1 MAATVVATKWR
12 MLALGWL
19 AYCAFGMAVGS
30 LAPLVSPIMHDLGL
44 SSARMGLV
52 LGVWQLVY
60 VFTAVPLGVA
70 VDRLG
75 VRRSVALALV
85 VITLSLLLRAAA
97 TSFWT
102 LFASVALF
110 GVGGPVVSI
119 GVPKI
124 VAEWFPPRQRGHA
137 AGLYTTAPTIGGV
150 VVLATAAGV
159 LLRLVGSWR
168 LVMLVF
174 ATAGVGAL
182 LLWMLCYRD
191 PPAPGGSGLRKAP
204 AARVRGRWLLLL
216 RERNMR
222 LLLVLA
228 VGTFVV
234 NHGLNAWQPTYLEE
248 AGFHLAAAGRWTAVG
263 TLCGLLT
270 ALVIP
275 GLSRPGARRM
285 ALVVLLLAAALGLTG
300 MTVLSGAPLLAAAW
314 VTAMARAPVLPLMM
328 LLLME
333 QPGIGARHFGLGA
346 GLLFAAAEVGGFG
359 GPALL
364 GVMRDAA
371 GGLAPSM
378 LGMAAVS
385 LLMIAAVVRVR
396 DAAPAAPADS
406 PPARG

>member
-1 MAATVVATKWR
+1 

-19 AYCAFGMAVGS
+19 AYCAFGIAVGS
-30 LAPLVSPIMHDLGL
+30 LAPLVSPIMRDLGL

-60 VFTAVPLGVA
+60 VFTAIPLGVA

-85 VITLSLLLRAAA
+85 AIILSLVLRAAA

-102 LFASVALF
+102 LLASVALF

-124 VAEWFPPRQRGHA
+124 VAEWFPPRERGRA
-137 AGLYTTAPTIGGV
+137 AGLYTTAPTIGSI

-159 LLRLVGSWR
+159 VLRVVGSWR
-168 LVMLVF
+168 LVMLVY
-174 ATAGVGAL
+174 AVAGGGAL
-182 LLWMLCYRD
+182 LLWTLCYRD
-191 PPAPGGSGLRKAP
+191 PPAPGGSQARPAP
-204 AARVRGRWLLLL
+204 VPTVRVRGRWLVLL

-248 AGFHLAAAGRWTAVG
+248 AGFQLAAAGRWTAVG

-270 ALVIP
+270 AFLVP
-275 GLSRPGARRM
+275 GLSRPGARRT
-285 ALVVLLLAAALGLTG
+285 ALAALLVAAALGLAG
-300 MTVLSGAPLLAAAW
+300 MAVLSDGPLLAAAW
-314 VTAMARAPVLPLMM
+314 VTAMARAPVLALMM

-333 QPGIGARHFGLGA
+333 QPGVGARHLGLGA
-346 GLLFAAAEVGGFG
+346 GLLFAAAEIGGFG

-364 GVMRDAA
+364 GVVRDLA

-385 LLMIAAVVRVR
+385 LLMFVTILRVR
-396 DAAPAAPADS
+396 ETP
-406 PPARG
+406 G

>member
-1 MAATVVATKWR
+1 

-30 LAPLVSPIMHDLGL
+30 LAPLVSPIMGDLSL

-60 VFTAVPLGVA
+60 VFTAIPLGVA

-75 VRRSVALALV
+75 VRRSVALALA
-85 VITLSLLLRAAA
+85 VIILSLLLRAAA
-97 TSFWT
+97 TSYWT
-102 LFASVALF
+102 LLASVALF

-124 VAEWFPPRQRGHA
+124 VAEWFPPRERGVA
-137 AGLYTTAPTIGGV
+137 AGFYTTAPTIGAV
-150 VVLATAAGV
+150 VVLATAAGA
-159 LLRLVGSWR
+159 LLRAVGSWR
-168 LVMLVF
+168 LVMLMY
-174 ATAGVGAL
+174 AVGGCAAL
-182 LLWMLCYRD
+182 LLWTLGYRD
-191 PPAPGGSGLRKAP
+191 PPAPGDPPAASGPAARPVP
-204 AARVRGRWLLLL
+204 AARVRGRWLVLL
-216 RERNMR
+216 REPNMR

-270 ALVIP
+270 ALIVP
-275 GLSRPGARRM
+275 GLSRPGARRA
-285 ALVVLLLAAALGLTG
+285 ALAVLLLAAAAGLAG
-300 MTVLSGAPLLAAAW
+300 MTVLHSGPLLAASW

-333 QPGIGARHFGLGA
+333 QPGVGSRHLGLGA
-346 GLLFAAAEVGGFG
+346 GLLFAAAEIGGFG

-364 GVMRDAA
+364 GAVRDLA

-378 LGMAAVS
+378 LGMSVVS
-385 LLMIAAVVRVR
+385 LLMVAIIVRVR
-396 DAAPAAPADS
+396 ESAPDGKHLP
-406 PPARG
+406 

>member
-1 MAATVVATKWR
+1 

-30 LAPLVSPIMHDLGL
+30 LAPLVSPIMGDLGL

-60 VFTAVPLGVA
+60 VFTAIPLGVA

-75 VRRSVALALV
+75 VRRSIALALA
-85 VITLSLLLRAAA
+85 VIILSLVLRAAA

-102 LFASVALF
+102 LLASVALF

-124 VAEWFPPRQRGHA
+124 VAEWFPPRERGSA
-137 AGLYTTAPTIGGV
+137 AGFYTTAPTIGAV

-174 ATAGVGAL
+174 AVAGVGAL
-182 LLWMLCYRD
+182 LLWTLGYRD
-191 PPAPGGSGLRKAP
+191 PPAGGTSAARPAP
-204 AARVRGRWLLLL
+204 VARVRGRWLVLL

-228 VGTFVV
+228 VGTFAV

-248 AGFHLAAAGRWTAVG
+248 AGFTLAAAGRWTAVG

-270 ALVIP
+270 ALIVP
-275 GLSRPGARRM
+275 GLSRPGARRI
-285 ALVVLLLAAALGLTG
+285 ALAALLLAGAAGLAG
-300 MTVLSGAPLLAAAW
+300 MTVLDAGPLLAASW

-333 QPGIGARHFGLGA
+333 QPGVGARHLGLGA
-346 GLLFAAAEVGGFG
+346 GLLFAAAEIGGFG

-364 GVMRDAA
+364 GAVRDLA

-378 LGMAAVS
+378 LGMALVS
-385 LLMIAAVVRVR
+385 LLMVAIIVRVR
-396 DAAPAAPADS
+396 ES
-406 PPARG
+406 TE

>member
-1 MAATVVATKWR
+1 

-30 LAPLVSPIMHDLGL
+30 LAPLVSPIMGDLGL
-44 SSARMGLV
+44 TSARMGLV

-60 VFTAVPLGVA
+60 VFTAIPLGVA

-75 VRRSVALALV
+75 VRRSVALALAAIIV
-85 VITLSLLLRAAA
+85 SLVLRAAA

-124 VAEWFPPRQRGHA
+124 VAEWFPLRERGRA
-137 AGLYTTAPTIGGV
+137 AGLYTTAPTIGSI

-174 ATAGVGAL
+174 AAAGAGVL
-182 LLWMLCYRD
+182 LLWVLCYRD
-191 PPAPGGSGLRKAP
+191 SPAPGGPEVRAAP
-204 AARVRGRWLLLL
+204 AVRVRGRWLVLL
-216 RERNMR
+216 RERDMR

-228 VGTFVV
+228 VGTFAV
-234 NHGLNAWQPTYLEE
+234 NHGLNAWQPTFLEE
-248 AGFHLAAAGRWTAVG
+248 AGFQLAAAGRWTAAG

-270 ALVIP
+270 ALLVP
-275 GLSRPGARRM
+275 GLSRPGARRP
-285 ALVVLLLAAALGLTG
+285 ALVVLLAAAALGLAC
-300 MTVLSGAPLLAAAW
+300 MAVLSDLPLVAAAGI
-314 VTAMARAPVLPLMM
+314 TAMARAPVLPLMM

-333 QPGIGARHFGLGA
+333 QPGVGARHLGLGA
-346 GLLFAAAEVGGFG
+346 GLLFAAAEIGGFG

-364 GVMRDAA
+364 GVVRDLS

-378 LGMAAVS
+378 LGMAALS
-385 LLMIAAVVRVR
+385 LLMIVAVFRVR
-396 DAAPAAPADS
+396 DAAPLTAAD
-406 PPARG
+406 PPRSRA

>member
-1 MAATVVATKWR
+1 

-30 LAPLVSPIMHDLGL
+30 LAPLVSPIMGDLSL

-60 VFTAVPLGVA
+60 VFTAIPLGVA

-75 VRRSVALALV
+75 VRRSVALALA
-85 VITLSLLLRAAA
+85 VIILSLLLRAAA

-102 LFASVALF
+102 LLASVALF

-124 VAEWFPPRQRGHA
+124 VAEWFPRRERGAA
-137 AGLYTTAPTIGGV
+137 AGFYTTAPTIGAV
-150 VVLATAAGV
+150 VVLATAAGA
-159 LLRLVGSWR
+159 LLRAVGSWR
-168 LVMLVF
+168 LVMLVY
-174 ATAGVGAL
+174 AVGGCGAL
-182 LLWMLCYRD
+182 LLWTLGYRD
-191 PPAPGGSGLRKAP
+191 PPAPGDPPAASGPAARPVP
-204 AARVRGRWLLLL
+204 AARVRGRWLVLL
-216 RERNMR
+216 REPNMR

-270 ALVIP
+270 ALIVP
-275 GLSRPGARRM
+275 GLSRPGARRA
-285 ALVVLLLAAALGLTG
+285 ALAVLLLAAAAGLAG
-300 MTVLSGAPLLAAAW
+300 MTVLHSGPLLAASW

-333 QPGIGARHFGLGA
+333 QPGVGSRHLGLGA
-346 GLLFAAAEVGGFG
+346 GLLFAAAEIGGFG

-364 GVMRDAA
+364 GAVRDLA

-378 LGMAAVS
+378 LGMSVVS
-385 LLMIAAVVRVR
+385 LLMVAIIVRVR
-396 DAAPAAPADS
+396 ESAPDGKHLP
-406 PPARG
+406 

>member
-1 MAATVVATKWR
+1 MKWR

-19 AYCAFGMAVGS
+19 AYCAFGFAAGS
-30 LAPLVSPIMHDLGL
+30 LAPLVSPIMRDLGL

-60 VFTAVPLGVA
+60 VFTAIPLGVA

-75 VRRSVALALV
+75 VRRAVALALV
-85 VITLSLLLRAAA
+85 AIILSLVLRAAA

-102 LFASVALF
+102 LLAAVALF

-124 VAEWFPPRQRGHA
+124 VAEWFPPRERGRA
-137 AGLYTTAPTIGGV
+137 AGLYTTAPTIGAI

-159 LLRLVGSWR
+159 LLRLLGSWR

-174 ATAGVGAL
+174 AVAGGGAL
-182 LLWMLCYRD
+182 LLWTLYYRD
-191 PPAPGGSGLRKAP
+191 PPAPDGVGTRP
-204 AARVRGRWLLLL
+204 ARVRGRWLVLL

-228 VGTFVV
+228 LGTFVV

-248 AGFHLAAAGRWTAVG
+248 AGFSLAAAGRWTAAG

-270 ALVIP
+270 ALIVP
-275 GLSRPGARRM
+275 GLSRAGARRM
-285 ALVVLLLAAALGLTG
+285 ALAVLLLASALGLAG
-300 MTVLSGAPLLAAAW
+300 MMVLRAGPLLAASW
-314 VTAMARAPVLPLMM
+314 VVAMARAPVLPLMM

-333 QPGIGARHFGLGA
+333 QPGVGSRHLGLGA
-346 GLLFAAAEVGGFG
+346 GLLFAAAEIGGFG

-364 GVMRDAA
+364 GVVRDQA

-385 LLMIAAVVRVR
+385 LLMMVTILRVR
-396 DAAPAAPADS
+396 ESAPDAAD
-406 PPARG
+406 ARRR

>member
-1 MAATVVATKWR
+1 MPAW
-12 MLALGWL
+12 GW
-19 AYCAFGMAVGS
+19 CW
-30 LAPLVSPIMHDLGL
+30 
-44 SSARMGLV
+44 
-52 LGVWQLVY
+52 GVWQLVY
-60 VFTAVPLGVA
+60 VFTAIPLGVA

-85 VITLSLLLRAAA
+85 AIILSLVLRAAA

-124 VAEWFPPRQRGHA
+124 VAEWFPLRERGRA
-137 AGLYTTAPTIGGV
+137 AGFYTTAPTIGSI

-174 ATAGVGAL
+174 AAAGGVTL
-182 LLWMLCYRD
+182 LLWLFGYRD
-191 PPAPGGSGLRKAP
+191 SSAPGGREVRPAP
-204 AARVRGRWLLLL
+204 VVRVRGRSLALL

-228 VGTFVV
+228 VGTFAV

-248 AGFHLAAAGRWTAVG
+248 AGFLLAAAGRWTAVG

-270 ALVIP
+270 ALVVP
-275 GLSRPGARRM
+275 GLSRPGARRA
-285 ALVVLLLAAALGLTG
+285 ALAVLLLAAALGLAG
-300 MTVLSGAPLLAAAW
+300 MAVLNGGSLLAAAW
-314 VTAMARAPVLPLMM
+314 ITAMARAPVLPLMM

-333 QPGIGARHFGLGA
+333 QPGVGARHLGLAA
-346 GLLFAAAEVGGFG
+346 GLLFAAAEIGGFG

-364 GVMRDAA
+364 GAVRDLA
-371 GGLAPSM
+371 GGLAPTM
-378 LGMAAVS
+378 LGMAVVS
-385 LLMIAAVVRVR
+385 LLMTGAVFRVR
-396 DAAPAAPADS
+396 DTAPEAVADTPRS
-406 PPARG
+406 RV